1 MLNAMFEKLR
11 ELAIKRKITVITARQ
26 PLRPGDISFRPGEPH
41 FGPPT
46 GDETICIDY
55 INLL

>member
-1 MLNAMFEKLR
+1 MLNAMFEKIR
-11 ELAIKRKITVITARQ
+11 DFAVKRKITVITARQ
-26 PLRPGDISFRPGEPH
+26 QLRPGDISFRPGEPY